1 MSQYFLESVGREF
14 FFGGGGGY
22 VGKSMKIVQNTLKI
36 EENFSDVLKKISVGR
51 KKVGLVVVLCQ
62 LLPAIE
68 NLSP

>member
-1 MSQYFLESVGREF
+1 
-14 FFGGGGGY
+14 
-22 VGKSMKIVQNTLKI
+22 MKIVQNTLKI